1 MNNETPP
8 RDCESATEYLI
19 NWLKAVKA
27 DRLLNPEVFIN
38 REPGFYIGGVKYMD
52 GDTVVTDNHGLPH
65 IIGAGC
71 CE

>member
-8 RDCESATEYLI
+8 DSESATEYLI

-27 DRLLNPEVFIN
+27 ERLTNPEAFIN
-38 REPGFYIGGVKYMD
+38 REPGFYIGGVKYKD
-52 GDTVVTDNHGLPH
+52 GDTVVTDNHSLPH
-65 IIGAGC
+65 IIRAGF